1 MLSEAIQGKYILGK
15 QSVVGDPRRKYED
28 RAYSG
33 EIKRHDGSSLIV
45 AIIADGVG
53 SADFGS
59 RGAQLAIDK
68 TIEMLE
74 RSKGGN
80 IPIILKKTIEIANT
94 AVYEDNEAHDGDGL
108 STLTIAAVY
117 NDRCYVANVGDSRAY
132 WVQNGKMLQ
141 LTRDHTYYNFYGGL
155 PTDPNADVV
164 VNAIGKNAEVQVDLG
179 LYLKGDDPAQ
189 ANRLGKAG
197 LPLKPGD
204 SIIVCSD
211 GLIKVNPQTKERYAK
226 DEEIIEALGSEFSPN
241 KSAIK
246 IVSTAEGR
254 RPDDNVSATT
264 IQYISDEVV
273 KAAQTRI
280 NKEKNAVIY
289 KRAGIGVTGLAIF
302 LLFAFWISQTT
313 GRPNVVILPTNTPQ
327 PTYTPYPTLAQANSI
342 FIEGDEAIVYGQMT
356 SFQNTQDLIGKSLV
370 TVANGST
377 IEITKATNI
386 FLADGS
392 RLYVESG
399 TRLILQRIETEKDV
413 ILEQGALLVKLN
425 TGSIVVRHIN
435 GLNAQVTGSV
445 MGVSLSQENPD
456 LFFVDCYEGHCVVRG
471 GASGDVPID
480 AFNVDN
486 RNFAFSSQGIDVTD
500 IYERCQFWNSLFG
513 ADVVGSLGVACV
525 ETPPTP
531 TPKPPSPDT
540 STGGKHPNSN

>member
-313 GRPNVVILPTNTPQ
+313 GRPNDVMPTNTPQ